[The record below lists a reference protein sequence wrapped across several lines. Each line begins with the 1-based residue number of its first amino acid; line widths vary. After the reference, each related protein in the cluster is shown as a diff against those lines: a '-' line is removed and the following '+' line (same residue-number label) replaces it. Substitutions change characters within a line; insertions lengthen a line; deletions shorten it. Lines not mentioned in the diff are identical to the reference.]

1 MLFIFFSPSGSRNAM
16 PYIPIY
22 IHVEYESARSFPFYS
37 SIAAAAALLLLLF
50 FFSYSLRVEPDSPA
64 NFRPPKSLRHPPLYM
79 AHPLRLVLPFIFSL
93 TFPLEQQR
101 FPFFLNPSLLP
112 SLGCCCCCWTGFI
125 PTQSIER
132 SPGACEFLLCLLLLL
147 LLLRSKLRVSPISLP
162 RPRFSTPNRTL

>member
-1 MLFIFFSPSGSRNAM
+1 M

-37 SIAAAAALLLLLF
+37 SIAAAALLLLF

-101 FPFFLNPSLLP
+101 FPFF
-112 SLGCCCCCWTGFI
+112 
-125 PTQSIER
+125 
-132 SPGACEFLLCLLLLL
+132 
-147 LLLRSKLRVSPISLP
+147 
-162 RPRFSTPNRTL
+162 